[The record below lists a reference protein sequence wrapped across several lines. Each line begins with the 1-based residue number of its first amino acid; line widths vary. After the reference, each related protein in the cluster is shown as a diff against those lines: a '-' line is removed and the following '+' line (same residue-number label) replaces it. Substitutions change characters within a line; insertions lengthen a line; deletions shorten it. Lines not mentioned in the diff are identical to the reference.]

1 MRINQDFT
9 MQKVGSTY
17 VAVPVGEAS
26 KHFHAMVNLNGT
38 AAFLWS
44 LMAEKDCT
52 QEDLVEALLAEYDV
66 SRQVAEQDVARV
78 VELLREHHI
87 LV

>member
-1 MRINQDFT
+1 MRINQDFVL
-9 MQKVGSTY
+9 QKVGNTY

-38 AAFLWS
+38 AAFLWTR
-44 LMAEKDCT
+44 LAEKDCT
-52 QEDLVEALLAEYDV
+52 EADLTEALLAEYDV
-66 SRQVAEQDVARV
+66 SREVAEQDVRRGI
-78 VELLREHHI
+78 ELLQQHHI